1 MTERLK
7 KTEELKDETL
17 YRRVKASSE
26 RLQGISLLK
35 FSEENRGFKETP
47 RIIDSSVESVN
58 IRTVFPLSLCR
69 RISKNRP
76 IGSHVIRKMLFIF
89 DLCIFHFLCEL
100 LRRWFD
106 AKICTKGVGRFQK
119 IGPSV
124 VTLLEKCYLSLIF
137 VFFILLWSSS
147 SLIRCQN
154 LYKTC
159 RKISKNRPISSHV
172 IRKMLFIFDLCI
184 FYFTVNF
191 FDSMLKFV
199 QNVFV

>member
-7 KTEELKDETL
+7 KAEELKDETL

-35 FSEENRGFKETP
+35 FSEEDRGFKETP

-76 IGSHVIRKMLFIF
+76 ISSHVIRKMLFIF

-106 AKICTKGVGRFQK
+106 AKICTKRVGRFPK
-119 IGPSV
+119 IGNQPVAKLPS
-124 VTLLEKCYLSLIF
+124 S
-137 VFFILLWSSS
+137 
-147 SLIRCQN
+147 
-154 LYKTC
+154 
-159 RKISKNRPISSHV
+159 ISE

-184 FYFTVNF
+184 FHFTVIF
-191 FDSMLKFV
+191 FVVDSMPKFV
-199 QNVFV
+199 QNASEDFQKSVTNQ

>member
-17 YRRVKASSE
+17 YRRVKVSSE

-76 IGSHVIRKMLFIF
+76 ISSHVMRKMLFIF

-106 AKICTKGVGRFQK
+106 AKICTKRVGRFQK
-119 IGPSV
+119 IDPSV
-124 VTLLEKCYLSLIF
+124 ATLP
-137 VFFILLWSSS
+137 SS
-147 SLIRCQN
+147 
-154 LYKTC
+154 
-159 RKISKNRPISSHV
+159 ISK
-172 IRKMLFIFDLCI
+172 IRKMLFIFWSLYFS
-184 FYFTVNF
+184 FYCE
-191 FDSMLKFV
+191 LLRR
-199 QNVFV
+199 